1 MTSGKDVKK
10 KGKDT
15 AEKDIAS
22 KKAEALKKK
31 KTNDIEYVGVD
42 AATIKKLVGD
52 GEEIITSLDAKEP
65 TVVIEEM
72 LNKLDSVAL
81 KSIHDLTSS
90 KEPGNNQYK
99 LKQATIFAFGKDAE
113 VVDVASKKLAGVM
126 EGLETVFDYAVTK
139 ASFWKRFFPCV
150 ETFFLE
156 MFFPKPWVETIFL

>member
-1 MTSGKDVKK
+1 MTSGAGVKK

-31 KTNDIEYVGVD
+31 KTDDIEYVGVD
-42 AATIKKLVGD
+42 SATIKKLVGD
-52 GEEIITSLDAKEP
+52 REEIMTSLDTKEP

-90 KEPGNNQYK
+90 KEPGNNLYK

-113 VVDVASKKLAGVM
+113 VVDENEPASKSLILDSRPSTRLFVTAISFAG
-126 EGLETVFDYAVTK
+126 LN
-139 ASFWKRFFPCV
+139 S
-150 ETFFLE
+150 L
-156 MFFPKPWVETIFL
+156 MF